1 MTTKSLF
8 LACSVAAVLL
18 GTAPVR
24 AENLI
29 EVYLDAVR
37 SDPLV
42 REAVLQARMDAEA
55 YNLAAYHTAGRME
68 RGDDVGAVVDTDD
81 PVADTDQ
88 DRGDRQHGHRQHD
101 RLAEVL

>member
-8 LACSVAAVLL
+8 LACSVAAALL
-18 GTAPVR
+18 GTAPAS

-42 REAVLQARMDAEA
+42 LDLMAQVKSARIVPGSIKP
-55 YNLAAYHTAGRME
+55 L
-68 RGDDVGAVVDTDD
+68 
-81 PVADTDQ
+81 
-88 DRGDRQHGHRQHD
+88 
-101 RLAEVL
+101 

>member
-8 LACSVAAVLL
+8 LACSVAAALL

-42 REAVLQARMDAEA
+42 REAEAHAAEDHKRREDAETR
-55 YNLAAYHTAGRME
+55 HTAE
-68 RGDDVGAVVDTDD
+68 NPVYQTEKILRGW
-81 PVADTDQ
+81 
-88 DRGDRQHGHRQHD
+88 
-101 RLAEVL
+101 